1 MAEKRGPKKEIKKF
15 TDLNDIFEHNTK
27 ESLWLLI
34 DNKVYDVT
42 NFKHPGGKQIL
53 LQNAGQDAT
62 TQFEDI
68 SHSEKADE
76 YMKDLHIGDFVPEDD
91 GANSA
96 GGILGNEKDKADSG
110 DDTMSRALLGIC
122 IIGLIIF
129 LYTQLGCCL
138 HGHDSVL
145 GDHHDCE
152 HGHDHSHDHAHDEIH
167 TE

>member
-1 MAEKRGPKKEIKKF
+1 MIKRLKYEMVEKRTKEARVF
-15 TDLNDIFEHNTK
+15 TDLNEIFEHNTK

-76 YMKDLHIGDFVPEDD
+76 YMKDLYIGDFKPEDD
-91 GANSA
+91 G
-96 GGILGNEKDKADSG
+96 
-110 DDTMSRALLGIC
+110 
-122 IIGLIIF
+122 
-129 LYTQLGCCL
+129 
-138 HGHDSVL
+138 
-145 GDHHDCE
+145 
-152 HGHDHSHDHAHDEIH
+152 
-167 TE
+167 